1 MLVSIM
7 LFRFSLE
14 KGLGIFKL
22 IKSTMESISKI
33 LLFNEGKLDIHLLI
47 F

>member
-1 MLVSIM
+1 M

-22 IKSTMESISKI
+22 INSTMESISKN
-33 LLFNEGKLDIHLLI
+33 LLINEGKLNMHLLI
-47 F
+47 FLTKKK